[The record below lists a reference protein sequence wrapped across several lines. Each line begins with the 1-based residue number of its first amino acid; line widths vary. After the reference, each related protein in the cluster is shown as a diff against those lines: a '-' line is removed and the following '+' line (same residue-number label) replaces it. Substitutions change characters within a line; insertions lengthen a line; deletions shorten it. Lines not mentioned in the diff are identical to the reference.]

1 MPARRESPTIETG
14 GGATGAQRSIK
25 TLGTVVAIV
34 FAGILIIEAGSLAT
48 FWSLMRFYGAAI
60 KDIATLDETR
70 ESVLLERIATFAKF
84 EFGALFV
91 GAAAFLPWFYLAI
104 ANVRRSRFA
113 RSIDTPGWAIGGFLV
128 PVLSL
133 WKPATLMTDL
143 ATLSGRLAA
152 DDGGARPVAPTVAT
166 VWLWWGCYVVSAA
179 CSRISDYKFLAPET
193 LEDLV
198 SATRFNVC
206 SNALA
211 IFAGAMLILLTARIT
226 SLQERVRHGAD
237 LSATFG

>member
-48 FWSLMRFYGAAI
+48 SSSLLRFYGAAI

-70 ESVLLERIATFAKF
+70 ESVLVERAAMFAKF
-84 EFGALFV
+84 EVGAPLV
-91 GAAAFLPWFYLAI
+91 GAASFLPWFHLAI

-113 RSIDTPGWAIGGFLV
+113 RAIDAPGWAIGGFLV
-128 PVLSL
+128 PVLSF

-152 DDGGARPVAPTVAT
+152 DDGGARPVAPTAAT
-166 VWLWWGCYVVSAA
+166 VWLWWGSYVVSWACSKGSDYRFLASETLAEKMSEARFAA
-179 CSRISDYKFLAPET
+179 CSSVA
-193 LEDLV
+193 
-198 SATRFNVC
+198 
-206 SNALA
+206 A
-211 IFAGAMLILLTARIT
+211 IVASAMLILLTARIT